1 MNNPRRALTVL
12 VAVFLAGCLVGAG
25 TDHLLGRRFAAR
37 GGDAQRSGRAGGTDR
52 LAAVLQLTPDQQ
64 IQLKGVYDE
73 LRRQLDSTRREMGE
87 KFDTVRARANERI
100 ASMLN
105 PEQRKRFEEY
115 LKETRSREEPYR
127 RGGDGGERRPRS
139 RQ

>member
-1 MNNPRRALTVL
+1 MNNPRRALAVL

-25 TDHLLGRRFAAR
+25 VDNLLGRRIAAR
-37 GGDAQRSGRAGGTDR
+37 GGEAPRSGRAGGTDR

-64 IQLKGVYDE
+64 IQLKSIYDD
-73 LRRQLDSTRREMGE
+73 LRQQINSTRREMGE
-87 KFDTVRARANERI
+87 RFDAVRARANERI

-105 PEQRKRFEEY
+105 PEQKKKFEEY
-115 LKETRSREEPYR
+115 LRGIRSREEIYR